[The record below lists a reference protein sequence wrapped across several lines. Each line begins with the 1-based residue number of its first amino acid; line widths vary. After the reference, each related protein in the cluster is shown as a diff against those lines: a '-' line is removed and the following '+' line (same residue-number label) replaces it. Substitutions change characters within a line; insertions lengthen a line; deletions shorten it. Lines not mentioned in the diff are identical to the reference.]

1 MNKGVSSCYEVIKYV
16 DKLKESL
23 QVLDNRIRRRRELD
37 VLLEENSENTL
48 AVNNNQKE
56 LELLQNMVNYGI
68 EEIQDK
74 NKTYCNIGKKINEL
88 KETLDYFET
97 ELMKATET
105 VNKLEVKRRKLKNS
119 QLTSDKYEEALK
131 KIKGIERN
139 NIELKDL
146 QEKNAAASDR
156 SRQHQ
161 RSIS

>member
-1 MNKGVSSCYEVIKYV
+1 MNKGVSSCYEVIKSV

-74 NKTYCNIGKKINEL
+74 N
-88 KETLDYFET
+88 
-97 ELMKATET
+97 MH
-105 VNKLEVKRRKLKNS
+105 
-119 QLTSDKYEEALK
+119 
-131 KIKGIERN
+131 
-139 NIELKDL
+139 NIEITEVTGT
-146 QEKNAAASDR
+146 QE
-156 SRQHQ
+156 
-161 RSIS
+161 

>member
-1 MNKGVSSCYEVIKYV
+1 MKGLSDLKNSVNKIYELIKQYNSMVSDEHSLYFTKDADVEQYDKLLNCIKRNIRRLDDRMKSLDSNIILAREILNKGVSSCYEVIKSV

-74 NKTYCNIGKKINEL
+74 N
-88 KETLDYFET
+88 
-97 ELMKATET
+97 MH
-105 VNKLEVKRRKLKNS
+105 
-119 QLTSDKYEEALK
+119 
-131 KIKGIERN
+131 
-139 NIELKDL
+139 NIEITEVTGT
-146 QEKNAAASDR
+146 QE
-156 SRQHQ
+156 
-161 RSIS
+161 

>member
-1 MNKGVSSCYEVIKYV
+1 
-16 DKLKESL
+16 
-23 QVLDNRIRRRRELD
+23 
-37 VLLEENSENTL
+37 
-48 AVNNNQKE
+48 
-56 LELLQNMVNYGI
+56 
-68 EEIQDK
+68 
-74 NKTYCNIGKKINEL
+74 
-88 KETLDYFET
+88 
-97 ELMKATET
+97 MKATET

>member
-1 MNKGVSSCYEVIKYV
+1 
-16 DKLKESL
+16 
-23 QVLDNRIRRRRELD
+23 
-37 VLLEENSENTL
+37 
-48 AVNNNQKE
+48 
-56 LELLQNMVNYGI
+56 
-68 EEIQDK
+68 
-74 NKTYCNIGKKINEL
+74 
-88 KETLDYFET
+88 
-97 ELMKATET
+97 MKATET

-161 RSIS
+161 RSIVQIYDKIEKISAFILPKDIKELKLKRFQISAMI

>member
-1 MNKGVSSCYEVIKYV
+1 
-16 DKLKESL
+16 
-23 QVLDNRIRRRRELD
+23 
-37 VLLEENSENTL
+37 
-48 AVNNNQKE
+48 
-56 LELLQNMVNYGI
+56 MVNYGI

>member
-1 MNKGVSSCYEVIKYV
+1 
-16 DKLKESL
+16 
-23 QVLDNRIRRRRELD
+23 
-37 VLLEENSENTL
+37 
-48 AVNNNQKE
+48 
-56 LELLQNMVNYGI
+56 
-68 EEIQDK
+68 
-74 NKTYCNIGKKINEL
+74 
-88 KETLDYFET
+88 
-97 ELMKATET
+97 MKATET

-139 NIELKDL
+139 NIEIKDL

>member
-1 MNKGVSSCYEVIKYV
+1 MNKGVSSCYEVIKSV

-74 NKTYCNIGKKINEL
+74 NKT
-88 KETLDYFET
+88 
-97 ELMKATET
+97 
-105 VNKLEVKRRKLKNS
+105 
-119 QLTSDKYEEALK
+119 
-131 KIKGIERN
+131 
-139 NIELKDL
+139 
-146 QEKNAAASDR
+146 
-156 SRQHQ
+156 
-161 RSIS
+161 